1 MRDFA
6 DRTDPRMNEA
16 AWRALDL
23 TRAYLARD
31 PTAIVEH
38 LADLEEDQ
46 LTFAGGVL
54 ITMYNN
60 TREVL
65 RNTGRP
71 HNPATVARE
80 VDAVARFAPTEH
92 KFAVATAAR
101 RKVFGLATADVR
113 LA

>member
-1 MRDFA
+1 MKDFA

-23 TRAYLARD
+23 TRAYVARD
-31 PTAIVEH
+31 RTAIVEH

-46 LTFAGGVL
+46 LTVAGGVL
-54 ITMYNN
+54 ITMYND

-71 HNPATVARE
+71 HNPATVVRE

-92 KFAVATAAR
+92 EFAVTTAVR

>member
-1 MRDFA
+1 
-6 DRTDPRMNEA
+6 MNEA

-23 TRAYLARD
+23 TRAHVARD
-31 PTAIVEH
+31 RTAIVEH

-46 LTFAGGVL
+46 LTFTGGVL
-54 ITMYNN
+54 ITMCND

-65 RNTGRP
+65 RNTERP
-71 HNPATVARE
+71 HNPATVLRE

-92 KFAVATAAR
+92 DFAVTTAAR
-101 RKVFGLATADVR
+101 RNVFGLATAGVR